1 MTRSDTRLPGTSVWQ
16 RMGEEVET
24 VGIQP
29 VPDEQRT
36 MTPGKLL
43 NVWIMA
49 SASATTML
57 IGALLFSVG
66 LWYMI
71 GAIVLSWVI
80 AFIPSGI
87 LSEMGRQLP
96 LTIMMVARRTYGW
109 IGSFS
114 LSGLFTF
121 VNMAWF
127 GLNVATGAE
136 VLATLAHTGVTPW
149 CWVVGGADILL
160 VLFGMK
166 WVEYFYRYTAVLLI
180 VSYAALTAYLALHF
194 HLHMP
199 RQTQPMVWGA
209 QLSTVLGFSV
219 IGWLYVMSTVSRFCR
234 PASQTPRRTAY
245 FLLPS
250 IGIMIPVL
258 LMGVIGMFSQE
269 ATGNWNVALLGAH
282 ISGWGAVA
290 AIGVTLAVVHTN
302 ALNLYP
308 ASMDFLVIIDSVS
321 KRRRWE
327 QPVATIVFGLLGTVL
342 ALAGI
347 LNHAETFVTDV
358 GDVVAPFTFILTVDW
373 LWALRDKT
381 NAATYFAKPK
391 AFAGQWRWTAM
402 ICAGIGFVVSFWGNH
417 FLPGF
422 AYNDLPLP
430 VVGGVVAAALYAATL
445 TFSKPPTPAT
455 GPAIEP
461 AAGTVGQE
469 TRDGGSRRT
478 EPALDLPNGKR
489 QVRGPQAPSSVRDNR
504 G

>member
-1 MTRSDTRLPGTSVWQ
+1 MTHGDTRSPGTSVWQ
-16 RMGEEVET
+16 RMGDEVET
-24 VGIQP
+24 VGIRP
-29 VPDEQRT
+29 VPEDQRT
-36 MTPGKLL
+36 MTPGKLF
-43 NVWIMA
+43 NVWIMT
-49 SASATTML
+49 SASATTPL
-57 IGALLFSVG
+57 IGALLFNVG

-96 LTIMMVARRTYGW
+96 LTVMVVARRTYGW
-109 IGSFS
+109 TGTFT
-114 LSGLFTF
+114 LSALFTF

-127 GLNVATGAE
+127 GLITATGAE
-136 VLATLAHTGVTPW
+136 VLAALAHTGVTPW
-149 CWVVGGADILL
+149 YWVVGGADILL

-166 WVEYFYRYTAVLLI
+166 WLEYFYRYTAVLLI
-180 VSYAALTAYLALHF
+180 VSYAALTVYLLMHF

-199 RQTQPMVWGA
+199 GQTQPMVWGT
-209 QLSTVLGFSV
+209 QLSTVLGFSI

-234 PASQTPRRTAY
+234 PAGKTPRRTAY

-250 IGIMIPVL
+250 IGIMIPTL
-258 LMGVIGMFSQE
+258 LMGVVGMFSQQ
-269 ATGNWNVALLGAH
+269 ATGNWNVAMLGAR
-282 ISGWGAVA
+282 ISGWGEVA

-308 ASMDFLVIIDSVS
+308 ASMDFLVIFDSVS

-347 LNHAETFVTDV
+347 LNHAEAFVTDV
-358 GDVVAPFTFILTVDW
+358 GDVVAPFTFILAVDW

-381 NAATYFAKPK
+381 NVETYFARPRT
-391 AFAGQWRWTAM
+391 FAGQWRWTAM
-402 ICAGIGFVVSFWGNH
+402 ICVGIGFVISFWGSH

-445 TFSKPPTPAT
+445 TFSKPPTPLT
-455 GPAIEP
+455 GPALEP
-461 AAGTVGQE
+461 AGTAGQPAGTAGQE
-469 TRDGGSRRT
+469 AA
-478 EPALDLPNGKR
+478 EL
-489 QVRGPQAPSSVRDNR
+489 
-504 G
+504 

>member
-1 MTRSDTRLPGTSVWQ
+1 
-16 RMGEEVET
+16 MGEEVET

-29 VPDEQRT
+29 VPDDQRT
-36 MTPGKLL
+36 MTPAKLL

-57 IGALLFSVG
+57 IGALLLSVG

-96 LTIMMVARRTYGW
+96 LTIMVVARRTYGW
-109 IGSFS
+109 TGSFS
-114 LSGLFTF
+114 LSALFTF

-127 GLNVATGAE
+127 GLNAATGAE
-136 VLATLAHTGVTPW
+136 VLAALAHTSVTPLY
-149 CWVVGGADILL
+149 WVVGGADILL

-180 VSYAALTAYLALHF
+180 VSYAALTIYLALHF
-194 HLHMP
+194 RLHVP
-199 RQTQPMVWGA
+199 RQTQPMVWGT
-209 QLSTVLGFSV
+209 QLSTVLGFSI

-250 IGIMIPVL
+250 IGIMLPVL
-258 LMGVIGMFSQE
+258 LMGIIGMFSQE

-308 ASMDFLVIIDSVS
+308 ASMDFLVIFDSVS

-358 GDVVAPFTFILTVDW
+358 GDVVAPFTFILAVDW

-381 NAATYFAKPK
+381 NATTYFAKPK
-391 AFAGQWRWTAM
+391 AFARQWRWTAM
-402 ICAGIGFVVSFWGNH
+402 ICAGIGFVISFWGNH

-422 AYNDLPLP
+422 AYNNLPLP

-445 TFSKPPTPAT
+445 TFSKPPTSAT

-461 AAGTVGQE
+461 PPGRSARRPG
-469 TRDGGSRRT
+469 DGGSRRAK
-478 EPALDLPNGKR
+478 PALDLPNGKR
-489 QVRGPQAPSSVRDNR
+489 QVRGPQAPLSVRDNQGLRLAR
-504 G
+504 GEFAQFPA